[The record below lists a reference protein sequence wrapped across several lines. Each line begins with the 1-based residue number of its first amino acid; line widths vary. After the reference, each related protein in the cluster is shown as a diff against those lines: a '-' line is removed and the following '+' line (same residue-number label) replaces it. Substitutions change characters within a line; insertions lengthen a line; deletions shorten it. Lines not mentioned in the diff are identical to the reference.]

1 MTRETAYYLD
11 NMYKKLSRGLAI
23 LFINSM
29 GIVMK
34 WSTLKLRGGQ
44 SVLGTEGDAT
54 WSSLQEGKTW
64 TEWDLASLLGTS
76 RFWGDGC
83 GVARCGV
90 ITGIVVEHRHGEPL
104 LNPSFI
110 RLREPLLWLPVS
122 YGRRFSRRW
131 RRLDGSAT
139 DLPPSNSI
147 PTPLPPP
154 WVPAEIVSTYYRKRQ
169 KLSHRTKILRS
180 NHSNYETTYASICCC
195 ISSWGCC
202 CSYFHIVFYS
212 AIQLLCCSQ
221 TSHRKWLRLTN

>member
-11 NMYKKLSRGLAI
+11 NMYKMFSRGLAI

-44 SVLGTEGDAT
+44 SVLRTEGDAT

-83 GVARCGV
+83 GVAGCGV
-90 ITGIVVEHRHGEPL
+90 ITGIIVEHRHGEPL
-104 LNPSFI
+104 LNPIFI
-110 RLREPLLWLPVS
+110 RLREPILWLPVS

-139 DLPPSNSI
+139 DLPPSNSR
-147 PTPLPPP
+147 
-154 WVPAEIVSTYYRKRQ
+154 IVEFFLHINSI
-169 KLSHRTKILRS
+169 SISDRTGADHIVRDCFFLKMNDHLRS
-180 NHSNYETTYASICCC
+180 LHT
-195 ISSWGCC
+195 
-202 CSYFHIVFYS
+202 
-212 AIQLLCCSQ
+212 LQ
-221 TSHRKWLRLTN
+221 TR